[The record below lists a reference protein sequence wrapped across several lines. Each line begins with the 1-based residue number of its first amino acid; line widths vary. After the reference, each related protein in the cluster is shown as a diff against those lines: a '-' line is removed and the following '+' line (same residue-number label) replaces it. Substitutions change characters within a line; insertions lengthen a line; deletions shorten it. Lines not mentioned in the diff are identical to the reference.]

1 MDKNATYPVK
11 GKQDGLIAP
20 SGTKRDYGHIPRELR
35 TNYIGQN
42 SYGKHHIRVR

>member
-35 TNYIGQN
+35 TKLYRTKLIW
-42 SYGKHHIRVR
+42 